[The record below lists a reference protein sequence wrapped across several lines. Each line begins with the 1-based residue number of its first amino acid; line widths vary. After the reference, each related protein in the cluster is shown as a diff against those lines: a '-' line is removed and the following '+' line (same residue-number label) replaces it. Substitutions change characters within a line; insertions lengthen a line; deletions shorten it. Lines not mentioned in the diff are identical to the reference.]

1 MASASGIYCWKHIE
15 SGKRYIG
22 QSNDVV
28 RRFSDHK
35 TMLNSCRHCNDH
47 LQSAWIKYGKD
58 GFEFSVIEYCP
69 EEILDWREIEWIEKY
84 ESANRKY
91 GYNILIG
98 GHNSKHTEESKKKL
112 SFARKGIVFSED
124 HKKKLSEAAK
134 RRGISEETKKKMA
147 EGRKGYPRSEQ
158 WKQRIS
164 NSLKVKNR
172 KTVAL
177 GTVED
182 VS

>member
-1 MASASGIYCWKHIE
+1 
-15 SGKRYIG
+15 
-22 QSNDVV
+22 
-28 RRFSDHK
+28 
-35 TMLNSCRHCNDH
+35 ML
-47 LQSAWIKYGKD
+47 L
-58 GFEFSVIEYCP
+58 F
-69 EEILDWREIEWIEKY
+69 L
-84 ESANRKY
+84 
-91 GYNILIG
+91 
-98 GHNSKHTEESKKKL
+98 
-112 SFARKGIVFSED
+112 RKGIVFSED